1 MNNRFYDKSVLFK
14 RTYKFWI
21 NYLSPNN
28 FNYWWNFGSIAL
40 VILFLQI
47 LTGIFL
53 AMHYK
58 SDIMLAFS
66 SVEYILRDVKYGWLL
81 RYLHSNG
88 ASFFF
93 IVVYLHM
100 LRSLLF
106 GSYKYPRHLLWTSG
120 VIIFVL
126 MIATAFFGYILPW
139 GQMSFRAATVIISV
153 FSAIPLIGDEIIYW
167 LWGGFSVDDATLNR
181 FYSLHYLFPFLILAL
196 SIIHLIFL
204 HEFGSN
210 NPLGISFRSD
220 GIFLAPYYIVK
231 DMFGLNVILIL
242 MAFFI
247 FWIPNYM
254 GHPDNYILGNP
265 LITPPHIVPEWYF
278 LPLYAVLR
286 SIPNKLLGV
295 IGLAMAI
302 LALLFL
308 PLIIGKWSL
317 IRSLYFKPFIK
328 MLIAVFVINCIIL
341 GWIGGQPVIS
351 PYYFIGQIS
360 TFVYF
365 FNFFLFFIFSFF
377 ENIILQTYLFEENKW

>member
-278 LPLYAVLR
+278 SPLYAVLR

>member
-278 LPLYAVLR
+278 SPLYAVLR

-377 ENIILQTYLFEENKW
+377 G

>member
-278 LPLYAVLR
+278 SPLYAVLR

-365 FNFFLFFIFSFF
+365 FNIYNTFIIVYWINFFSYKL
-377 ENIILQTYLFEENKW
+377 